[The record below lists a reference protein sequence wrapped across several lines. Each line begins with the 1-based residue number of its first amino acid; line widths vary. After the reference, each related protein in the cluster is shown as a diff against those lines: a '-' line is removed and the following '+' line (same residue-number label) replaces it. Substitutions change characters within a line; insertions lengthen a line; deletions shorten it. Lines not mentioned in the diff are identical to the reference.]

1 MYLYF
6 IEYYSVFIYLC
17 ICIILASI
25 IVLLARILSPR
36 NAYAEKLSAYECGF
50 EPFMTARIKF
60 DVSFALIAI
69 LFLVF
74 DLEIIF
80 LIPWVLNVVQLGII
94 GFLVT
99 YVFLFILVLGFIFEL
114 IRNVLNWDNIFK

>member
-1 MYLYF
+1 M
-6 IEYYSVFIYLC
+6 
-17 ICIILASI
+17 A
-25 IVLLARILSPR
+25 IVITLLAKILSPR
-36 NAYAEKLSAYECGF
+36 FLNAEKLSAYECGF

-80 LIPWVLNVVQLGII
+80 LIPWALNIIQLGLL
-94 GFLVT
+94 GFMIM
-99 YVFLFILVLGFIFEL
+99 YVFLFILAIGFVFEL
-114 IRNVLNWDNIFK
+114 MRKVLNWDNIFI